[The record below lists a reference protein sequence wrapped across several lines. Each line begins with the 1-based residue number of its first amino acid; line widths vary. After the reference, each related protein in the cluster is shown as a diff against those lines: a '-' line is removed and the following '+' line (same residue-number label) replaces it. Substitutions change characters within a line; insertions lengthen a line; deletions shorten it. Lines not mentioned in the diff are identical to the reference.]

1 MSWVSESLRNRM
13 VDFLWRGQA
22 ITLGGQ
28 TATWGAPP
36 TYYVGLLSVVGSDA
50 GGETELS
57 GTGYARVA
65 LPAALTLFNA
75 TQGGTSGASSGTDGE
90 TENASVIQFPTVGA
104 GGWGVAVGLGVY
116 EAASGGLPIMAKA
129 LSTARPMAEGDT
141 PRFSIAALSVS
152 INKGI

>member
-1 MSWVSESLRNRM
+1 MSWMAESLRNRLL
-13 VDFLWRGQA
+13 DFLWRGQN
-22 ITLGGQ
+22 ITLAGQ
-28 TATWGAPP
+28 TASWGTPP
-36 TYYVGLLSVVGSDA
+36 TYYIGLLSVVGSDA

-57 GTGYARVA
+57 GAGYARVA
-65 LPAALTLFNA
+65 IAASLTAFNA
-75 TQGGTSGASSGTDGE
+75 TQGGTSGASSGTDGA
-90 TENASVIQFPTVGA
+90 TENPAIIQFATVGA

>member
-57 GTGYARVA
+57 GAGYARVA
-65 LPAALTLFNA
+65 IAASLTAFNA
-75 TQGGTSGASSGTDGE
+75 TQGGTSGASSGTDGA
-90 TENASVIQFPTVGA
+90 TENASVIQFATVGA
-104 GGWGVAVGLGVY
+104 GGWGTAAGFALY
-116 EAASGGLPIMAKA
+116 EAASGGSPVMAKA
-129 LSTARPMAEGDT
+129 LTTSRTLIEGDE
-141 PRFSIAALSVS
+141 PRFNVAALTLSV
-152 INKGI
+152 NKPV